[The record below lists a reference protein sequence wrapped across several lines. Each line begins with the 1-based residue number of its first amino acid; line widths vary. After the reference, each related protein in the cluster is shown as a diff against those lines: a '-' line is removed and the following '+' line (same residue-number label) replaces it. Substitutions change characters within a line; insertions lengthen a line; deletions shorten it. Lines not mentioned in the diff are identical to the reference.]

1 MLFDI
6 VLISL
11 AGIFSYISFA
21 KIEGIGFGTLVSAL
35 VVGRTV
41 NIFNSKL
48 NKRYK
53 DFLEN

>member
-21 KIEGIGFGTLVSAL
+21 RIEGIGFGTLVSAL